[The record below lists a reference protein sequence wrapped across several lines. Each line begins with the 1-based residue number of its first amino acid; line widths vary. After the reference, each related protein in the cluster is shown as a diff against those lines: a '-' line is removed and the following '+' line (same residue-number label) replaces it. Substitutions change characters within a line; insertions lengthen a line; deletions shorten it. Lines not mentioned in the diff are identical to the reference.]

1 MLLLLS
7 PMSICQKT
15 EALLKG
21 VEAARFLSILCMYGT
36 FFQKEPFCK
45 PILQENQ
52 VSMYTVLFLSFY
64 HEQIL
69 MQLPFNFKGH
79 LIFL

>member
-21 VEAARFLSILCMYGT
+21 VEAARFLSVLCMSGT
-36 FFQKEPFCK
+36 FFQKEPVCLEGLINPFARKSSQHVHCS
-45 PILQENQ
+45 L
-52 VSMYTVLFLSFY
+52 SLFLS
-64 HEQIL
+64 
-69 MQLPFNFKGH
+69 
-79 LIFL
+79 